1 MYAKNTWEKYANCVN
16 DVMEYNEG
24 YKDYISKNKTE
35 RACVKDSIKLA
46 EEKGFKPLESFDTLK
61 SGDKVYVTNRG
72 KNIALFIIG
81 FCFLGK
87 AFAMKTL
94 ISTFLFPILLEF
106 FNQQSYLH
114 GLLNDQLLICI
125 LGGFLLGLGIGLVLK
140 AGGSTGGFDILA
152 LVVEKYF
159 KVPVTL
165 LVNGIDATILVLQ
178 ISFHSVPEIVYGIM
192 TILITAYMMNYLLSS
207 GKGCVQVLVMSKEIE
222 RMKMMIL
229 NDMDAGV
236 TLLDGK
242 SGFYGNDTEVVLTI
256 LPYRKLPDLK
266 DKIKEIDEKAFI
278 IVSHVEEVSGNGF
291 TYSKEM
297 REASF

>member
-1 MYAKNTWEKYANCVN
+1 MFFRKDIC
-16 DVMEYNEG
+16 NENI
-24 YKDYISKNKTE
+24 DFNIFIS
-35 RACVKDSIKLA
+35 C
-46 EEKGFKPLESFDTLK
+46 
-61 SGDKVYVTNRG
+61 
-72 KNIALFIIG
+72 FIRV
-81 FCFLGK
+81 
-87 AFAMKTL
+87 
-94 ISTFLFPILLEF
+94 
-106 FNQQSYLH
+106 FNQQTYLH
-114 GLLNDQLLICI
+114 GLLDDQLLVCI

-152 LVVEKYF
+152 LIVEKHF

-165 LVNGIDATILVLQ
+165 LVNGIDATILILQ

-207 GKGCVQVLVMSKEIE
+207 GKGCVQVLVMTKEIE
-222 RMKMMIL
+222 KMKIMIL

-242 SGFYGNDTEVVLTI
+242 TGFLKENTEVVLTI

-266 DKIKEIDEKAFI
+266 DKIKEIDDKAFI

-291 TYSKEM
+291 TYTKEM
-297 REASF
+297 REA

>member
-1 MYAKNTWEKYANCVN
+1 MKKIIQIIIGNILMAFAFSALILDNSIVAGGVSGISTVFHFYTGISVSLCVGMIN
-16 DVMEYNEG
+16 
-24 YKDYISKNKTE
+24 I
-35 RACVKDSIKLA
+35 
-46 EEKGFKPLESFDTLK
+46 TLF
-61 SGDKVYVTNRG
+61 V
-72 KNIALFIIG
+72 IG

-87 AFAMKTL
+87 TFAMKTL

-106 FNQQSYLH
+106 FNQQPYLH
-114 GLLNDQLLICI
+114 GLLKDQLLICI
-125 LGGFLLGLGIGLVLK
+125 LGGLLLGLGIGLVLK

-165 LVNGIDATILVLQ
+165 LVNGIDATILILQ

-222 RMKMMIL
+222 RMKTMIL

-242 SGFYGNDTEVVLTI
+242 SSMDQHAVEQLLVLPT
-256 LPYRKLPDLK
+256 R
-266 DKIKEIDEKAFI
+266 
-278 IVSHVEEVSGNGF
+278 
-291 TYSKEM
+291 
-297 REASF
+297 

>member
-1 MYAKNTWEKYANCVN
+1 
-16 DVMEYNEG
+16 
-24 YKDYISKNKTE
+24 
-35 RACVKDSIKLA
+35 
-46 EEKGFKPLESFDTLK
+46 
-61 SGDKVYVTNRG
+61 
-72 KNIALFIIG
+72 
-81 FCFLGK
+81 
-87 AFAMKTL
+87 MKTL

-152 LVVEKYF
+152 LVVEKNF

-178 ISFHSVPEIVYGIM
+178 IVYGIM

-207 GKGCVQVLVMSKEIE
+207 GKGCVQVLLMSKEIE

-266 DKIKEIDEKAFI
+266 DKIKEIDKKAFI

-297 REASF
+297 REALS

>member
-1 MYAKNTWEKYANCVN
+1 MKKIIQIIIGNVLMAFAFSTLILDNSIVAGGVSGISTVFHFYTGISVSLCV
-16 DVMEYNEG
+16 G
-24 YKDYISKNKTE
+24 I
-35 RACVKDSIKLA
+35 I
-46 EEKGFKPLESFDTLK
+46 
-61 SGDKVYVTNRG
+61 
-72 KNIALFIIG
+72 NIALFIIG

-106 FNQQSYLH
+106 FNQQPYLH

-222 RMKMMIL
+222 RMKTMIL

-256 LPYRKLPDLK
+256 LPYRKLPDL
-266 DKIKEIDEKAFI
+266 
-278 IVSHVEEVSGNGF
+278 
-291 TYSKEM
+291 
-297 REASF
+297 

>member
-1 MYAKNTWEKYANCVN
+1 MKKIIQIIIGNVLMAFAFSTLILDNSIVAGGVSGISTVFHFYTGISVSLCV
-16 DVMEYNEG
+16 G
-24 YKDYISKNKTE
+24 I
-35 RACVKDSIKLA
+35 I
-46 EEKGFKPLESFDTLK
+46 
-61 SGDKVYVTNRG
+61 
-72 KNIALFIIG
+72 NIALFIIG

-87 AFAMKTL
+87 AFAVKTL

-106 FNQQSYLH
+106 FNQQPYLH

-222 RMKMMIL
+222 RMKTMIL

-242 SGFYGNDTEVVLTI
+242 SGFYGNETEVVLTI

-297 REASF
+297 REALS

>member
-1 MYAKNTWEKYANCVN
+1 MNPKAYGEAFHITAGSETTWGNIVETIGKKLNHRVNLVDIPIEFLQGKKNIGI
-16 DVMEYNEG
+16 D
-24 YKDYISKNKTE
+24 I
-35 RACVKDSIKLA
+35 A
-46 EEKGFKPLESFDTLK
+46 EL
-61 SGDKVYVTNRG
+61 SGDKSRDMVFDNSKIRDAVPEFKG
-72 KNIALFIIG
+72 E
-81 FCFLGK
+81 
-87 AFAMKTL
+87 
-94 ISTFLFPILLEF
+94 IS
-106 FNQQSYLH
+106 
-114 GLLNDQLLICI
+114 
-125 LGGFLLGLGIGLVLK
+125 
-140 AGGSTGGFDILA
+140 FD
-152 LVVEKYF
+152 
-159 KVPVTL
+159 
-165 LVNGIDATILVLQ
+165 NGIDATILVLQ

-222 RMKMMIL
+222 RMKTMIL

-242 SGFYGNDTEVVLTI
+242 SGFYGNETEVVLTI

>member
-1 MYAKNTWEKYANCVN
+1 MKKIIQIIIGNVLMAFAISTLILDNSSVVGGVSGISTVFHFYTGISVSLCV
-16 DVMEYNEG
+16 G
-24 YKDYISKNKTE
+24 I
-35 RACVKDSIKLA
+35 I
-46 EEKGFKPLESFDTLK
+46 
-61 SGDKVYVTNRG
+61 
-72 KNIALFIIG
+72 NIALFIIG
-81 FCFLGK
+81 LCFLGK

-94 ISTFLFPILLEF
+94 VSTFFFPILLEF
-106 FNQQSYLH
+106 FNQQPYLH

-152 LVVEKYF
+152 LIVEKYF
-159 KVPVTL
+159 KIPVTL
-165 LVNGIDATILVLQ
+165 LVNGIDAAILVLQ
-178 ISFHSVPEIVYGIM
+178 ISFHSAPEIVYGIM

-222 RMKMMIL
+222 RMKTMIL

-242 SGFYGNDTEVVLTI
+242 SGFYGNETEVVLTI

-297 REASF
+297 REVLS

>member
-1 MYAKNTWEKYANCVN
+1 
-16 DVMEYNEG
+16 
-24 YKDYISKNKTE
+24 
-35 RACVKDSIKLA
+35 
-46 EEKGFKPLESFDTLK
+46 
-61 SGDKVYVTNRG
+61 
-72 KNIALFIIG
+72 
-81 FCFLGK
+81 
-87 AFAMKTL
+87 
-94 ISTFLFPILLEF
+94 
-106 FNQQSYLH
+106 
-114 GLLNDQLLICI
+114 
-125 LGGFLLGLGIGLVLK
+125 
-140 AGGSTGGFDILA
+140 
-152 LVVEKYF
+152 
-159 KVPVTL
+159 
-165 LVNGIDATILVLQ
+165 
-178 ISFHSVPEIVYGIM
+178 M

>member
-1 MYAKNTWEKYANCVN
+1 MKKIIQIIIGNILMAFAFSTLILDNSIVAGGVSGISTVFHFYTGISISLCV
-16 DVMEYNEG
+16 G
-24 YKDYISKNKTE
+24 I
-35 RACVKDSIKLA
+35 I
-46 EEKGFKPLESFDTLK
+46 
-61 SGDKVYVTNRG
+61 
-72 KNIALFIIG
+72 NIALFIIG

-159 KVPVTL
+159 KVPVIL

-278 IVSHVEEVSGNGF
+278 IVSHV
-291 TYSKEM
+291 
-297 REASF
+297 

>member
-1 MYAKNTWEKYANCVN
+1 MKKIIQIIIGNVLMAFAISTLILDNSIVVGGVSGINTGISVSLCV
-16 DVMEYNEG
+16 G
-24 YKDYISKNKTE
+24 I
-35 RACVKDSIKLA
+35 I
-46 EEKGFKPLESFDTLK
+46 
-61 SGDKVYVTNRG
+61 
-72 KNIALFIIG
+72 NIALFIIG

-94 ISTFLFPILLEF
+94 VSTFLFPILLEF
-106 FNQQSYLH
+106 FNQQPYLH

-140 AGGSTGGFDILA
+140 SGGSTGGFDILA
-152 LVVEKYF
+152 LIVEKYF
-159 KVPVTL
+159 KIPVTL
-165 LVNGIDATILVLQ
+165 LVNGIDAAILVLQ
-178 ISFHSVPEIVYGIM
+178 
-192 TILITAYMMNYLLSS
+192 ILITAYMMNYLLSS

-222 RMKMMIL
+222 RMKTMIL

-242 SGFYGNDTEVVLTI
+242 SGFYGNETEVVLTI

-297 REASF
+297 REVLS